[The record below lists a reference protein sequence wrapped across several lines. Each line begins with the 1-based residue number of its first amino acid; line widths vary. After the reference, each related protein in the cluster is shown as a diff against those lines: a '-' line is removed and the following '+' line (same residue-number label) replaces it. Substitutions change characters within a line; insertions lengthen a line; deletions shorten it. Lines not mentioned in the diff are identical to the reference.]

1 MKEYTVEGFFPQ
13 AVAHAAE
20 QLALVRANRFDIAAK
35 RGLDQF
41 RTRPGIKGK
50 QIRTVKL
57 TIQFVRTVPMEW
69 IVKTHKPDTPPGVR
83 GSMHEMPVDG
93 RGPYRREKDAVDAA
107 KEWARTTGR
116 PAWIE
121 KREIP

>member
-69 IVKTHKPDTPPGVR
+69 IVKTHKPDTPLHDSTCCLFDVIEAPFAF
-83 GSMHEMPVDG
+83 E
-93 RGPYRREKDAVDAA
+93 DAIVSTLPCAS
-107 KEWARTTGR
+107 
-116 PAWIE
+116 
-121 KREIP
+121 